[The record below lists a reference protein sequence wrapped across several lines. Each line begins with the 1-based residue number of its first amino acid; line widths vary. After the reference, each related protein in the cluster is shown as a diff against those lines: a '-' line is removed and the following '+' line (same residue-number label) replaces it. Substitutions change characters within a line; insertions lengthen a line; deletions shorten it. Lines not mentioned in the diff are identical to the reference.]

1 MPPSFLS
8 RCDEFFYGN
17 PLEIGG
23 SCLPCDCNGGLCDN
37 KTGKCL
43 ECTGNTE
50 GILCEK
56 CKPYHYRTSN
66 SSFCSR
72 KFLFFPPLRPP
83 LPPYL
88 SEKAFI
94 NVLFFLSACDCYAN
108 GSESEFCDEISGQCP
123 CKNNYHGRNCSECV
137 VGYTYAEDG
146 SCENCNCGLG
156 SESNECDPTT
166 GECDCKSGTRS
177 PKCDECESQHY
188 GLSPEGCKG
197 KSNLL
202 LYT

>member
-1 MPPSFLS
+1 MKNVNLIIIEHQIRLFARVSFYSFL
-8 RCDEFFYGN
+8 
-17 PLEIGG
+17 
-23 SCLPCDCNGGLCDN
+23 PCA
-37 KTGKCL
+37 
-43 ECTGNTE
+43 
-50 GILCEK
+50 
-56 CKPYHYRTSN
+56 P
-66 SSFCSR
+66 
-72 KFLFFPPLRPP
+72 RPP
-83 LPPYL
+83 TCRKRLLLP
-88 SEKAFI
+88 F
-94 NVLFFLSACDCYAN
+94 FFLSACDCYAN

-123 CKNNYHGRNCSECV
+123 CKNNYQGRNCSECV

-197 KSNLL
+197 KSNFLL
-202 LYT
+202 LYM